1 MEEIS
6 LKVESI
12 DTPKLVAKPKG
23 VIGENPLKENV
34 KQKEKQKEKQKSAED
49 AEENKQF
56 SNTFQ

>member
-23 VIGENPLKENV
+23 VIGENPLKE
-34 KQKEKQKEKQKSAED
+34 KQKSAED